1 MECGE
6 PSGDWIGLEEGAVHQ
21 PCEFEYAFRHKIQ
34 ILCELEPYL
43 PGTLLGGLLDA
54 ESAKTFIS
62 GVISS
67 HWKGFKPSGGS
78 LDDITSMIGRFAKG
92 EITDVECN
100 MRIRCI
106 MTGDEDSCRVCSD
119 DLDEIVGRALDENP
133 SVIADYAKNEKAANR
148 IIGGVMKE
156 TGGTYS
162 SAEIVSAVRRLI
174 SERL

>member
-1 MECGE
+1 MEMTARFV
-6 PSGDWIGLEEGAVHQ
+6 GDYGMTPEAAKQIVSTDVRLAQFFEELAAATDT
-21 PCEFEYAFRHKIQ
+21 E
-34 ILCELEPYL
+34 
-43 PGTLLGGLLDA
+43 T
-54 ESAKTFIS
+54 AKGFVS

-67 HWKGFKPSGGS
+67 HWKGFEPSRGG
-78 LDDITSMIGRFAKG
+78 LEDITSMIRRFADG

-106 MTGDEDSCRVCSD
+106 MTGDEDTCKICSE
-119 DLDEIVGRALDENP
+119 DLDKIVGRALDENP

-156 TGGTYS
+156 TGGAYS